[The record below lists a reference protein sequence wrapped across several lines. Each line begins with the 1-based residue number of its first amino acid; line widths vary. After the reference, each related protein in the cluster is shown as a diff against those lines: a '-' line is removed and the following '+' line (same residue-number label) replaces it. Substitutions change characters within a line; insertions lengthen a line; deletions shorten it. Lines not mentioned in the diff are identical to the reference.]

1 MRLVRSIALF
11 VCACSGS
18 IGGSPGDVDAKS
30 GSGNTP
36 DAPGGVGEPANLAG
50 ITLAH
55 NNARAKVGVA
65 PLAWDPQLAA
75 IAQAWV
81 QQCIDT
87 DGNGLV
93 DHNAN
98 RSQGYSTYV
107 GENIYASTGTATGPD
122 AVADWVSEGQYYD
135 YASNTCAAGQICG
148 HYTQVVWAAT
158 QKLGCV
164 LYDCKS
170 LQFSSTIVCD
180 YGPGGNDGGRPY

>member
-1 MRLVRSIALF
+1 MRLLRACVLF
-11 VCACSGS
+11 LGACSGS
-18 IGGSPGDVDAKS
+18 IGGNPGDVDAPPG
-30 GSGNTP
+30 GSGTP

-55 NNARAKVGVA
+55 NNARAKVGDP
-65 PLAWDPQLAA
+65 PLVWDPALAT
-75 IAQAWV
+75 IAQNWV

-98 RSQGYSTYV
+98 RSQGYPTYV

-122 AVADWVSEGQYYD
+122 AVASWVSEGQYYD

-148 HYTQVVWAAT
+148 HYTQVVWKAT
-158 QKLGCV
+158 QKLGCA
-164 LYDCKS
+164 LYNCSS
-170 LQFSSTIVCD
+170 LTYSSTIVCD
-180 YGPGGNDGGRPY
+180 YGPGGNDGGKPY